1 MFLPLRTILI
11 STKYFLLQLQGY
23 NFKIFKVGRNE
34 HIYIIEDSLLLYIK
48 ISKQFIPFTGTVSDD
63 FTKKIMKNY
72 NRKFHHNKYI
82 NKISFET
89 AFYRLEIEELTPN
102 LLDFNTKHTKFIHQ
116 LETIFDIPDL
126 MNDIK
131 YKTFKGFYFN
141 INKKD
146 YSQRLPYILSKKYP
160 QLKIKERYS
169 QWDGFKYFFIIMRV
183 RAKDGSI
190 AYSIALKRKIL
201 PHNYITQRAKSWIQ
215 KGFNYNIDFFYSQ
228 NFIYALLSWKGI
240 KRQFILENYFAYAV
254 IEKSFKEEY
263 QAKEYIRD
271 IYIQN
276 IFEKNLDWQQY
287 NRPTYR
293 WVSEEKLLKLTK
305 NLYKN
310 QKIIYQHKPY
320 FLVSDKGHQL
330 SYDIFIP
337 HLKIAIEYQGKQHFE
352 PVDYFGGEDAFIRT
366 QERDRMKQKLSKAN
380 GIILIYY
387 NYWEDIN
394 IDTLKSK
401 IKAVLFQKH

>member
-215 KGFNYNIDFFYSQ
+215 KGFNYNIDFF
-228 NFIYALLSWKGI
+228 IHK
-240 KRQFILENYFAYAV
+240 ILAM
-254 IEKSFKEEY
+254 
-263 QAKEYIRD
+263 
-271 IYIQN
+271 
-276 IFEKNLDWQQY
+276 
-287 NRPTYR
+287 
-293 WVSEEKLLKLTK
+293 
-305 NLYKN
+305 LY
-310 QKIIYQHKPY
+310 
-320 FLVSDKGHQL
+320 
-330 SYDIFIP
+330 
-337 HLKIAIEYQGKQHFE
+337 
-352 PVDYFGGEDAFIRT
+352 
-366 QERDRMKQKLSKAN
+366 
-380 GIILIYY
+380 
-387 NYWEDIN
+387 
-394 IDTLKSK
+394 
-401 IKAVLFQKH
+401 